1 MKTKI
6 ARWGNSLAIRLPKDA
21 VASLGLRNG
30 TPVELRAQDG
40 ELVLTP
46 QRVQDPELEKLIGA
60 ITAKNRHTETDWGSA
75 VGGEAW

>member
-1 MKTKI
+1 
-6 ARWGNSLAIRLPKDA
+6 
-21 VASLGLRNG
+21 
-30 TPVELRAQDG
+30 VELRAQDG